1 MRFTIQVQLS
11 SCFSEVIFSE
21 FVCSF
26 YSILSSYLGRKIWF
40 GTIWNKVATSGNWF
54 HFTFWGWMKLISNL
68 RNIQIKS
75 MKSHSFPRRQIA
87 HVFEFYLNQSLQ
99 NISYKIIMRQPYF
112 MNTNE
117 GDRVPKTIYW
127 IRWAS
132 KSCTI
137 YYIKTVAKRYA
148 ILYVEYILCVVSS
161 CFVLWVNGWAFMEVC
176 QYCSLTIFI
185 GRGTHTSRS
194 FTLSG
199 LLQFQQVHYKND
211 RCDEN
216 TEYTEIWIAWI
227 YYHFFRR
234 PLCVGLLH
242 FMKAVMQ
249 CCLSRVKIQCDVL
262 QVTC

>member
-1 MRFTIQVQLS
+1 
-11 SCFSEVIFSE
+11 
-21 FVCSF
+21 
-26 YSILSSYLGRKIWF
+26 
-40 GTIWNKVATSGNWF
+40 
-54 HFTFWGWMKLISNL
+54 MKLISNL

-75 MKSHSFPRRQIA
+75 MKSHSFSPGQIA

-99 NISYKIIMRQPYF
+99 NISYIIIMRQPYF

-117 GDRVPKTIYW
+117 GERECLKLSIEFDGHRRIAQFIISNGTL
-127 IRWAS
+127 
-132 KSCTI
+132 
-137 YYIKTVAKRYA
+137 AKRYA

-234 PLCVGLLH
+234 PLCCACVGLLH